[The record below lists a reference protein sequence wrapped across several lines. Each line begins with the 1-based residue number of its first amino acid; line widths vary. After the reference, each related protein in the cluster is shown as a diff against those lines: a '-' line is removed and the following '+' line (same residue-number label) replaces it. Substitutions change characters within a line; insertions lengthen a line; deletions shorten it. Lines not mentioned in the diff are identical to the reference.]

1 MSELINSHGNRAA
14 IRWKLLTSVSALALT
29 VSSVGIAHAEDA
41 DRPLV
46 WIELGGQAENISGQ
60 GEVYAPGFL
69 SAYSTSSILQ
79 EKLTPLQAQR
89 PPLFSTG
96 EEAKISFQPEGSDWS
111 VSVSVRYGRSGNKRD
126 VRHQTD
132 QVHYRTYLSG
142 RPKSGAPI
150 YTQEK
155 FVDSHVYHNES
166 HAVLD
171 FMAGKDVGLG
181 MFGPDGSSVLS
192 AGVRI
197 AQYASN
203 SSVDMRARPDL
214 QFKYV
219 TLPPLRAQFPYF
231 HTYHAQEAVSRRFRG
246 IGPALSWTGSASLLG
261 NHDGGVS
268 FDWGGNAALLFGR
281 QRTRVGHQET
291 GNDFPI
297 FDRYPQLVYQNPP
310 GGHAT
315 DRSITVPNAGG
326 FAGLSWRLQNFKAS
340 MGYRADFFFGALD
353 GGIDTRKAETL
364 GFYGPFAS
372 VSVGLGG

>member
-1 MSELINSHGNRAA
+1 MSELIENNDKRVTV
-14 IRWKLLTSVSALALT
+14 RRKLLTSASALALA
-29 VSSVGIAHAEDA
+29 VSSVGIAHAGDA
-41 DRPLV
+41 DRPLI

-132 QVHYRTYLSG
+132 QVHYRTYRSG
-142 RPKSGAPI
+142 RPASGALI

-155 FVDSHVYHNES
+155 FVDSHVYHSES

-181 MFGPDGSSVLS
+181 MFGLDGSSVLS
-192 AGVRI
+192 GGIRI

-214 QFKYV
+214 HFKYV

-231 HTYHAQEAVSRRFRG
+231 HTYHAQETAARRFRG

-261 NHDGGVS
+261 NRDGGVS

-281 QRTRVGHQET
+281 QRTSVGHQET
-291 GNDFPI
+291 GNNFVVLSG
-297 FDRYPQLVYQNPP
+297 YPHLVYQNPP

-315 DRSITVPNAGG
+315 DRSVTVPNAGG
-326 FAGLSWRLQNFKAS
+326 FAGLSWRVQNFKAS

-353 GGIDTRKAETL
+353 GGIDTAHRENV